1 MWQKKMFYFNKK
13 CLPFYVLFAD
23 QYWHKADSKFRIS
36 GLLMMAT
43 KMMEPSLEEESEMTL
58 VASQGYIEATT
69 EGPALSNIQTWDL
82 YLCLRIH

>member
-1 MWQKKMFYFNKK
+1 
-13 CLPFYVLFAD
+13 
-23 QYWHKADSKFRIS
+23 
-36 GLLMMAT
+36 MMAT